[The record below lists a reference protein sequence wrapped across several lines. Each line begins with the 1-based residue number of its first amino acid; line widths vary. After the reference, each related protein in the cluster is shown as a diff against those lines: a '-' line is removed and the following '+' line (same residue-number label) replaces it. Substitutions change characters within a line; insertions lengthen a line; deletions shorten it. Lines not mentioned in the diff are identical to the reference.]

1 MSKAPSY
8 IVIAGPTASGKS
20 ALALELAEQIGGE
33 IVGCDSVQLYRGFDI
48 GSAKPNAEEMNRVPH
63 HLIDVVD
70 WHEDYDAAR
79 YGKNARSAIEQIIV
93 RKKVPIVVGGTGLYL
108 RALLQEAFHDDLP
121 SDDSLRAE
129 LQLETSEDLYK
140 RLKSCDPKRA
150 AEIHANDRF
159 RVIRAI
165 ELNVLLGGPVHEKLA
180 KHEEATNTDALI
192 FILDPERRI
201 LHERIA
207 ARTKQM
213 LNGGLLEEVSSL
225 LKSGVS
231 AVCKPMESI
240 GYKQAAAFLSGDL
253 SEDLLAEYI
262 TVATRQY
269 AKRQCTWFRKTKDA
283 QVFPKDAGLS
293 DQLQAVQ
300 TKIQSNK

>member
-20 ALALELAEQIGGE
+20 ALALALAQQMGGE
-33 IVGCDSVQLYRGFDI
+33 IVGCDSVQLYRGFNI
-48 GSAKPNAEEMNRVPH
+48 GSAKPNSDEMSRVPH
-63 HLIDVVD
+63 HLINVVD

-79 YGKNARSAIEQIIV
+79 YGKNARDAIDQIIT
-93 RKKVPIVVGGTGLYL
+93 RKKIPIVVGGTGLYL

-121 SDDSLRAE
+121 SDDSLRAD
-129 LQLETSEDLYK
+129 LKLETSEELYK

-159 RVIRAI
+159 RVIRAL
-165 ELNVLLGGPVHEKLA
+165 ELNVLLGGPVHEKLP
-180 KHEEATNTDALI
+180 KHDEATSSDAVI
-192 FILDPERRI
+192 FIIDPERRV

-213 LNGGLLEEVSSL
+213 LREGLLEEVSSL

-240 GYKQAAAFLSGDL
+240 GYKQAAAFLAGDL
-253 SEDLLAEYI
+253 SEDLLAEHI

-283 QVFPKDAGLS
+283 QVFPKDA
-293 DQLQAVQ
+293 DPNEQLQI
-300 TKIQSNK
+300 IQKTILSHR